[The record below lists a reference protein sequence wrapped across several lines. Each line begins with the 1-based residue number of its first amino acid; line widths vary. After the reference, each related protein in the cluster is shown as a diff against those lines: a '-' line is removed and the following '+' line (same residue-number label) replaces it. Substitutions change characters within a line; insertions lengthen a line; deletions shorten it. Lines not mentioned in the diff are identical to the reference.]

1 MRGTIVHARERGC
14 MREKVGLAL
23 SFLFELLLLMG
34 AGFVS
39 RSLKQ
44 LRKDWLEEALGS
56 EQILLGRNG
65 PFVLGVGAP

>member
-1 MRGTIVHARERGC
+1 
-14 MREKVGLAL
+14 
-23 SFLFELLLLMG
+23 MG

-65 PFVLGVGAP
+65 PFVLGVGCGGPLSNVN

>member
-1 MRGTIVHARERGC
+1 MQEKGDTCKC

-23 SFLFELLLLMG
+23 SFLFELLLVG

-44 LRKDWLEEALGS
+44 LRKDWLEEPLGS

-65 PFVLGVGAP
+65 LLGVEGGP